1 AEIPLLF
8 NIVVMLERQSRVCS
22 RHCCSKDQYLIC
34 FVSVIC
40 MQYLCTRPFWICYS
54 LPLQWQEIN
63 AVKLQ
68 AADIFAEV
76 ELFKVTAP
84 CRNAFFFKCFRFFKV
99 YSFASYLTCSA
110 NWQFAKVNAVDI
122 VVAADIRI
130 VQRQCRHEVLV
141 HFRECF
147 IGAIIFQHFVDACH
161 PLAVA
166 ICCQRSEEHT
176 SELQSRENLV
186 CRLLL

>member
-1 AEIPLLF
+1 QVKCFCCPVAICSREARYVFLDGRVAFCHYVTARIGVFKRSPCIAIVSRYLNHAEIPLLF
-8 NIVVMLERQSRVCS
+8 NIVVMLERQSRVGS
-22 RHCCSKDQYLIC
+22 RHCCSKDQFLIC
-34 FVSVIC
+34 FVPVIC

-99 YSFASYLTCSA
+99 
-110 NWQFAKVNAVDI
+110 
-122 VVAADIRI
+122 
-130 VQRQCRHEVLV
+130 
-141 HFRECF
+141 
-147 IGAIIFQHFVDACH
+147 
-161 PLAVA
+161 
-166 ICCQRSEEHT
+166 
-176 SELQSRENLV
+176 
-186 CRLLL
+186 